1 MRAARLALLAAIG
14 TAGLAPAQGTPPQG
28 DRVAEIPLEVKV
40 GETKS
45 LCPCPVSRFMC
56 DDGSLVKLVEDPAGQ
71 SLEGLKPGATLCSLS
86 GPTGR
91 RLYRV
96 TVVERGAKRK

>member
-1 MRAARLALLAAIG
+1 MRASRLALLVAIG
-14 TAGLAPAQGTPPQG
+14 AAGLALAQGTPPQG
-28 DRVAEIPLEVKV
+28 DRTSEIPLEVKV
-40 GETKS
+40 GETRS
-45 LCPCPVSRFMC
+45 LCPCPVRRFMC

-71 SLEGLKPGATLCSLS
+71 SLEGLKPGATLCSLD

-96 TVVERGAKRK
+96 KVVERGAGRK